1 MPLSRGSSQLR
12 DWTAFLSVCC
22 IGRRVLRHQQHLG
35 SQCIFTPIHIYI
47 PYWLLPVVFLWRIW
61 VYITATI
68 TATEFIII
76 RYRRN
81 KKLIHSIN
89 EKRYLALLISD
100 NGVLQLSSSSA
111 RWYMFT
117 RVVSELLNGNLLLF
131 FGTESSGIG
140 VSWVTLLPIF
150 PKWSRKYL
158 VMSSRFVFR
167 GFSFAYHWKKKNP

>member
-1 MPLSRGSSQLR
+1 MYIYTYTHLYILLVPAGRVSLEKQPL
-12 DWTAFLSVCC
+12 F
-22 IGRRVLRHQQHLG
+22 
-35 SQCIFTPIHIYI
+35 
-47 PYWLLPVVFLWRIW
+47 
-61 VYITATI
+61 

-76 RYRRN
+76 CYRSN

-100 NGVLQLSSSSA
+100 NDVLQLSSSSA

-131 FGTESSGIG
+131 FGTESSGIR

-167 GFSFAYHWKKKNP
+167 GFSFAYHWKKKKILNLFTVLEEGWEKQSLQFFDIVYQLLTHPYIVSANIH